1 MDFENFKKLEE
12 IKPTSFIIAGLF
24 LLTFLISGSSYIFF
38 FYKDLF
44 NTLDWFRLILLS
56 ASIPAPMFIFT
67 VTILYKEYSSEVSD
81 IEKDID
87 DIEAKIF
94 NMELDDIKN
103 NTVNEEIESFKKVKE
118 KIELTRDKYKSS
130 TYSNYFWI
138 ASLSTLITI
147 YGSLVLGFILKLL
160 SIQWSGKIILVVIY
174 IIITFFI
181 SSFIKS
187 ESKDFNKNKVS
198 PPTS

>member
-1 MDFENFKKLEE
+1 
-12 IKPTSFIIAGLF
+12 
-24 LLTFLISGSSYIFF
+24 
-38 FYKDLF
+38 
-44 NTLDWFRLILLS
+44 
-56 ASIPAPMFIFT
+56 MFIFT
-67 VTILYKEYSSEVSD
+67 VTILYKEYSVEVSD